1 MQRLFIAGNV
11 GKDAEL
17 RHTQNGDPVLGF
29 SVAVSNGKDR
39 DGQDRPATWYDAALW
54 GKRAEALAPH
64 IKKGDRLTLI
74 GRPTVRVHEGK
85 AYLGISVD
93 DLTLMGSAG
102 QRDTNRD
109 DTRPRPERDD
119 PRTGGGAP
127 RGYGDA
133 MDDEIPFAPCM

>member
-39 DGQDRPATWYDAALW
+39 DGNDRPPTWWDASLW

-64 IKKGDRLTLI
+64 IKKGDKLALT
-74 GRPTVRVHEGK
+74 GRPSARVYEGK
-85 AYLGISVD
+85 AFLQISVD
-93 DLTLMGSAG
+93 DLTFMGSSQ
-102 QRDTNRD
+102 QRDDTARD
-109 DTRPRPERDD
+109 DTRPRPDRDD
-119 PRTGGGAP
+119 PRTGGGA
-127 RGYGDA
+127 RDRY
-133 MDDEIPFAPCM
+133 DDDSDDIPF

>member
-1 MQRLFIAGNV
+1 MQKLFIVGAC

-29 SVAVSNGKDR
+29 SIAVSNGKDR

-64 IKKGDRLTLI
+64 IRKGDRMTLI
-74 GRPTVRVHEGK
+74 GRPSVRVHEGK

-93 DLTLMGSAG
+93 DLTLMGSA
-102 QRDTNRD
+102 QPRDGNS
-109 DTRPRPERDD
+109 DTRREDARPRPDRDD
-119 PRTGGGAP
+119 PRTGGGA
-127 RGYGDA
+127 RY
-133 MDDEIPFAPCM
+133 DDLDDDIPF